1 MRYNIRP
8 RIAQPMPS
16 LRSYLSLRAGWSPFG
31 LARQKPRHLREM
43 AKVVWENRDN
53 LPWAWKVLTQGVCDG
68 CALGTSGIRDWT
80 LPGTHLCM
88 VRLELMRL
96 NTMGALDE
104 TLLGDVPALR
114 RKSSKE
120 LRALGRIPYPM
131 RRRRGEKGFVRVSYE
146 EALADIGARFGAADP
161 RRIAM
166 FVTSRGITNETYFVA
181 QKTMRWLGSNNIDNS
196 ARLCHAPSGVAL
208 KSTVGYAA
216 TSCSYVDFFKS
227 DLVVFFGSNPANDQP
242 VTMKYLAEAR
252 RRGARVVSVNTSR
265 EPGLDAYWIPSQ
277 PVSALLGTKVCE
289 RTYLVGA
296 GGDLA
301 FLLGAAKL
309 LVEQGRTDLDWI
321 RAHVH
326 GYDDLAASVREL
338 DLERLARLAGTSVEE
353 IADFAAELGAAKNG
367 ILVWSMGIT
376 QNENGA
382 DTVRAIANL
391 ALLRGWLGREGCGI
405 MPIRGHSGVQGGSE
419 MGCYPAALPGNV
431 QLDAAGAA
439 RFSALWGF
447 DVPAWEGQTTV
458 DTFEAA
464 LRGELD
470 AWWCIGG
477 NFLET
482 MPQPERIA
490 AGLARM
496 PLRVHCDIVVTSQML
511 VDPADTVYL
520 LPSKTRYEQDD
531 GGTETTT
538 ERRVVFSPEL
548 QGHRIGEA
556 KAEWRML
563 CDLARHAKPKDAW
576 RTQYSCGADI
586 RADIERS
593 VPLYEGVAKL
603 ARQGDQFQWGGPRLY
618 ADGRFPFD
626 DGKARFA
633 VLAPSVPYEGD
644 GNVAAC
650 AAGPRRFRLATRRGK
665 QFNSMVQREIDPLTG
680 AARDHI
686 YMHAEDARQLGL
698 TQDSPV
704 VLRNA
709 HGSYAGRVFLADTAR
724 GSLQGHWPELN
735 HLLPH
740 DRIESEGGVPD
751 YNAWVEVVPGR

>member
-1 MRYNIRP
+1 M
-8 RIAQPMPS
+8 AS
-16 LRSYLSLRAGWSPFG
+16 TRSYFSLRAGWSPFG
-31 LARQKPRHLREM
+31 LGRQKPRHLREM
-43 AKVVWENRDN
+43 AKIVWENRDN
-53 LPWAWKVLTQGVCDG
+53 LRWAWKVLTKGVCDG

-104 TLLGDVPALR
+104 TLLGDVAGLR
-114 RKSSKE
+114 KLSSKE

-131 RRRRGEKGFVRVSYE
+131 RRRRGEKGFARVSYD
-146 EALADIGARFGAADP
+146 EALQDIGRRFGAADP
-161 RRIAM
+161 SRVAM

-216 TSCSYVDFFKS
+216 TSCSYSDFFS
-227 DLVVFFGSNPANDQP
+227 ADLVVFFGSNPANDQP

-252 RRGARVVSVNTSR
+252 RRGARVVSVNTCR

-277 PVSALLGTKVCE
+277 PVSALFGTTVCE
-289 RTYLVGA
+289 RTFLVGV

-321 RAHVH
+321 RAHVN
-326 GYDDLAASVREL
+326 GYDELEPTLRAL
-338 DLERLARLAGTSVEE
+338 DLDQLARLAGTTRDE
-353 IADFAAELGAAKNG
+353 IADFAALVGGSRRG

-376 QNENGA
+376 QNRNGA

-391 ALLRGWLGREGCGI
+391 ALLRGWLGREGTGL

-419 MGCYPAALPGNV
+419 MGCYPTVLPGNTP
-431 QLDAAGAA
+431 LDAEGAA
-439 RFSALWGF
+439 HYSALWGYP
-447 DVPAWEGQTTV
+447 VPSRPGQTTV
-458 DTFEAA
+458 ETFEAA
-464 LRGELD
+464 LRGEID

-490 AGLARM
+490 QGLARM
-496 PLRVHCDIVVTSQML
+496 PLRVHCDIVVTTQML

-538 ERRVVFSPEL
+538 ERRVVYSPEL
-548 QGHRIGEA
+548 SGHQIGEA

-563 CDLARHAKPKDAW
+563 CDLARHAKPADAW

-593 VPLYEGVAKL
+593 VPLYEGI
-603 ARQGDQFQWGGPRLY
+603 ARLRAQGDQFQWGGARLY

-633 VLAPSVPYEGD
+633 VLSPSLPYEGD
-644 GNVAAC
+644 SNVAAC
-650 AAGPRRFRLATRRGK
+650 ADDPRPRRFRIATRRGK
-665 QFNSMVQREIDPLTG
+665 QFNSMVQRETDPLTG
-680 AARDHI
+680 AARDHV
-686 YMHAEDARQLGL
+686 YMHPEDARQLGL
-698 TQDSPV
+698 TQDSRI
-704 VLRNA
+704 VLENR

-740 DRIESEGGVPD
+740 DRIEAEGGVPD
-751 YNAWVEVVPGR
+751 YNAWVTVHPAP